1 MKKTSLFFAA
11 VAVSLLPVAACADN
25 VKFDNPLIDGYGL
38 DHCREWRENC
48 GMPAAQAFCQ
58 SKGYAGAADF
68 QVVSGNQ
75 KTRVINGGQVCD
87 GANCSRITQIICQTE
102 EVDTKVDPEVETQEA
117 PRTATAVQPLE
128 RPEAK
133 SYYDPQ
139 VGDRGLDYCR
149 EAGRHCGLPAAHA
162 FCQSKG
168 YKEAIDFTVHKG
180 NRQKTRTIYGGK
192 TCDASVCDRITK
204 VTCR

>member
-1 MKKTSLFFAA
+1 MTKISLFFAA
-11 VAVSLLPVAACADN
+11 VAVFLLPVAACADN
-25 VKFDNPLIDGYGL
+25 VKFDNPLVDGYGL

-87 GANCSRITQIICQTE
+87 GADCSRITQIICQTE
-102 EVDTKVDPEVETQEA
+102 EV
-117 PRTATAVQPLE
+117 ATAVDIQATPAAQAETSVEPLE
-128 RPEAK
+128 RPK
-133 SYYDPQ
+133 TKTYHDPQ

-168 YKEAIDFTVHKG
+168 YEEAVDFTVHKG
-180 NRQKTRTIYGGK
+180 NRQKTRTIHGGK
-192 TCDASVCDRITK
+192 ACDASVCDRITK